1 MTLYVFSA
9 WMLALLF
16 SAVVGSWYG
25 AAMAYAL
32 PAAVAVCGLS
42 MLWLAQRLPW
52 YVGRPHPPEADARQ
66 VQWAGQLCHNISSPS
81 LTIQG
86 QQVTF
91 ANQAFLALLNYRGR
105 SDQVVGLPLTNLLH
119 PVDHARFATLMAIAA
134 GEDASD
140 AEGVL
145 RLVRADGGTVKM
157 HASIS
162 PLPAVPGSLLIQF
175 SPDAALAPVRDGVEE
190 TMPVVLDQLDLV
202 LFKTDAEGRIVYV
215 NRAWE
220 RLTGRSLAESR
231 GRPISLAAHPEDRDA
246 ADKAVLSVAGGQS
259 DHANVELR
267 MVNAGGTVFWVTLRA
282 RTCTLPDG
290 DLVGAVGT
298 LGEVTRRRRAEEIG
312 SNRRYLNTL
321 LANVPGMVY
330 RGRNDPDW
338 TMEFVSD
345 GSMDLIGFEPWELVD
360 NHRVAFGS
368 LIHPE
373 DREFVWAQV
382 QASLAQHKPYQ
393 ISYRIADVG
402 GNYLWVWEQGRGVFS
417 SQGELLAIE
426 GFITDVSERRGA
438 EERARRRMWFEARTG
453 MTSRAIFDA
462 LLAWTLH
469 QSQLNDFPFALLWVD
484 VGGLSSVL
492 AGRGG
497 DAAGQLL
504 ASGLAGPGSG
514 TGETAE
520 QVLDIVARR
529 FRPVSYPGAA
539 VTYLDNYQF
548 AVLLTDFRAGETAR
562 ALSGSSDLIP
572 AVSQLASRLVQELSA
587 PLSVAGESIAV
598 PVAVGIAI
606 ADARYIGAESMF
618 AAARRAATQA
628 SELGPGHCEFADE

>member
-16 SAVVGSWYG
+16 AAVVGSWHG
-25 AAMAYAL
+25 STTAYAL
-32 PAAVAVCGLS
+32 PCAVMLAGLT
-42 MLWLAQRLPW
+42 MLGLARRLPW
-52 YVGRPHPPEADARQ
+52 YVGRLKTPEASAQ
-66 VQWAGQLCHNISSPS
+66 QIEWAGQLCHNISSPS

-105 SDQVVGLPLTNLLH
+105 GDQVVGLPFTNLLH
-119 PVDHARFATLMAIAA
+119 PVDHARFATLMAIAG

-145 RLVRADGGTVKM
+145 RLVRADGGAIKM

-162 PLPAVPGSLLIQF
+162 PLSSVPGSLLIQF
-175 SPDAALAPVRDGVEE
+175 SPDAAAAPVRDGVENS
-190 TMPVVLDQLDLV
+190 MLLVLDQLDLV
-202 LFKTDAEGRIVYV
+202 LFKTDAEGRIAYV

-220 RLTGRSLAESR
+220 RLTGRSMADSR
-231 GRPISLAAHPEDRDA
+231 GRLLSVAIHPEDRDA
-246 ADKAVLSVAGGQS
+246 VDRAMLSVAGGQL
-259 DHANVELR
+259 DHLNTEVR
-267 MVNAGGTVFWVTLRA
+267 MVNGSGTVFWVMLRA
-282 RTCTLPDG
+282 QTCTLPDG
-290 DLVGAVGT
+290 DLLGVVGT
-298 LGEVTRRRRAEEIG
+298 LTEVTRRRRGEDLG
-312 SNRRYLNTL
+312 SSRRYLNTL

-345 GSMDLIGFEPWELVD
+345 GSVDLIGYEPWELVD

-368 LIHPE
+368 LVHPE

-382 QASLAQHKPYQ
+382 QANLAQHKPYQ
-393 ISYRIADVG
+393 ISYRIADVS
-402 GNYLWVWEQGRGVFS
+402 GNYIWVWEQGRGVFS

-438 EERARRRMWFEARTG
+438 EEKARRRMWFEARTG

-469 QSQLNDFPFALLWVD
+469 QSQVNELPFALLWVD
-484 VGGLSSVL
+484 
-492 AGRGG
+492 
-497 DAAGQLL
+497 
-504 ASGLAGPGSG
+504 ASGLAEPVMSSSA
-514 TGETAE
+514 EAAE
-520 QVLDIVARR
+520 QILDTVARR
-529 FRPVSYPGAA
+529 FRPVNYPGAA
-539 VTYLDNYQF
+539 ITYLDNYQF
-548 AVLLTDFRAGETAR
+548 AVLLTDFRAGEAAR
-562 ALSGSSDLIP
+562 ALSGSNEVIP

-587 PLSVAGESIAV
+587 PLNVGGRDISV

-628 SELGPGHCEFADE
+628 AELGPGHCEFADE